1 MRYYVND
8 NTYSTFFLQLDEL
21 NSRVGAIA
29 SLKPTHISD
38 LCVQLNAL
46 VSLYYVLLQEY
57 RNNYYSTEDH
67 INIKKQKN
75 LKDAYKGLQNILH
88 ILRAY
93 YTIEYGVYDVE
104 TAVRFLVARYMGYT
118 GSSLSETL
126 KANMIDVS
134 EFVMNEIR
142 REIQIDFT
150 SAAFPQSGIFKLKMK
165 IRNVLKNI
173 LNIYLKEN
181 EDGSIT
187 IIKPSAS
194 ENVARVTTSQSES
207 G

>member
-29 SLKPTHISD
+29 SLKPTYISD

-75 LKDAYKGLQNILH
+75 LKDAYKGLQNVLR

-93 YTIEYGVYDVE
+93 YTVEYGVYDVE

-126 KANMIDVS
+126 KQNMIDVT

-150 SAAFPQSGIFKLKMK
+150 SAAFPQSGIFKLKIK

-187 IIKPSAS
+187 IIKTGAS

-207 G
+207 D